1 MKKLLFVTTRLFW
14 PTDSGRKTSLYFYCK
29 GLHEVYGYDIYLYS
43 FLESGQ
49 LKDIIPN
56 KPDFIKEVKLAAPI
70 SKEKKIGNLFGKS
83 LFCGWPFQ
91 NAIYYS
97 GKNKKELKNYCA
109 QLNPDVII
117 VDMIRL
123 APYLKAFQNCV
134 CTKILDLDDML
145 SKRYAR
151 QAAGK
156 NGKGSLLG
164 ANAQS
169 ASKTSNKVINQP
181 FLKRAVLKSESKRT
195 RKAELKYSRL
205 YDHVIFVSDRETK
218 ELNERLNQKKA
229 ATVALGID
237 YGYFGEYPPVPKE
250 KGALAFLG
258 NMKVSANV
266 DSLNMIVA
274 EVLPKL
280 QKDIKLYVIGTCS
293 EEVKKQFSDPR
304 LIFCGMV
311 EDVRPVLGKCEVFLS
326 PIAYGTGIK
335 TKILE
340 AMASGVPVVTNSV
353 GIEGIAGNSGEHYLV
368 SDDAAT
374 LAGYVDELLSNK
386 EKAQRLA
393 SNGKLLAKE
402 QYDWKN
408 IYDSF
413 SEVGIS

>member
-49 LKDIIPN
+49 SEEMVQS
-56 KPDFIKEVKLAAPI
+56 KPDFIKEVRLTAPIGKGKKLA
-70 SKEKKIGNLFGKS
+70 NLFGKS

-97 GKNKKELKNYCA
+97 GKNKKKLKKYCA
-109 QLNPDVII
+109 ELNPDVII

-123 APYLKAFQNCV
+123 APYLNAFKHMD

-151 QAAGK
+151 QAADK
-156 NGKGSLLG
+156 NGRGSILG
-164 ANAQS
+164 ANAQN
-169 ASKTSNKVINQP
+169 ASKASNKVINQP
-181 FLKRAVLKSESKRT
+181 FLKKVILRSESKRT
-195 RKAELKYSRL
+195 KKAELKYARL
-205 YDHVIFVSDRETK
+205 YDYVIFVSGCETN
-218 ELNERLNQKKA
+218 ELNKRLNRKKA
-229 ATVALGID
+229 ATVPLGID
-237 YGYFGEYPPVPKE
+237 YNYFGEYPSVPKE

-266 DSLNMIVA
+266 DSLNLIVT

-280 QKDIKLYVIGTCS
+280 QSDIKLYIIGRYS
-293 EEVKKQFSDPR
+293 EELKKEFSDPR
-304 LIFCGMV
+304 LVFCGMV

-340 AMASGVPVVTNSV
+340 AMASGMPVVTNSV
-353 GIEGIAGNSGEHYLV
+353 GIEGIAGKNGEHYLV
-368 SDDAAT
+368 SDDTAT
-374 LAGYVDELLSNK
+374 LAEYVDELLTDR
-386 EKAQRLA
+386 EKAERLA
-393 SNGKLLAKE
+393 LNGRLLVKE

-408 IYDSF
+408 IYASF
-413 SEVGIS
+413 SEVGIL